1 MLNHVIFHVITI
13 EFSHVVQLNVN
24 LIKHTCSE
32 TQHDTFCILHACA
45 QKIDDI

>member
-1 MLNHVIFHVITI
+1 MLNDVIFHVITI
-13 EFSHVVQLNVN
+13 EFSHTVQLN
-24 LIKHTCSE
+24 LKHTCSE